1 MSLSICISRINYV
14 INHQCHLSSTSMSP
28 INYIINH
35 LCHQPSCGMPQ
46 VNYIINH
53 LYHHHQLYHVPTIYI
68 THQLC
73 HQPFMSPI
81 TMSYI
86 IYITN
91 HLYHQQ
97 YIWHHPFMTST
108 ICDIKDV
115 QHQQYLSLTIYITNQ
130 LTIFVTN
137 HLYHI
142 STITSIFRWP
152 ISYVI
157 SPLCDQPSA
166 CMSTT
171 TYFGKNQSILPTI
184 YGINQLCCKPSVSPF
199 IYATNNLF
207 HQPSISPTKSIKT
220 IYNQSMN

>member
-1 MSLSICISRINYV
+1 MSPTICI
-14 INHQCHLSSTSMSP
+14 
-28 INYIINH
+28 
-35 LCHQPSCGMPQ
+35 
-46 VNYIINH
+46 
-53 LYHHHQLYHVPTIYI
+53 
-68 THQLC
+68 
-73 HQPFMSPI
+73 
-81 TMSYI
+81 
-86 IYITN
+86 TN
-91 HLYHQQ
+91 N
-97 YIWHHPFMTST
+97 IWHHPLMTST

-152 ISYVI
+152 ITYVI